1 MAEFVLEKK
10 TLPLIISWAYTHYGA
25 SHMLMFFAT
34 MFVSMGGVMYYSSN
48 IDVEGILW
56 LGFVPIPFAYIL
68 YRRQRRKLDFQSLPT
83 SLDKQGIYDRIY
95 YLSVKYDWDVDHYGE
110 DCIVAHTNPSFL
122 RLSWGEQIFIVFDK
136 GQIWVNSVNDLNK
149 RTSICSFGYNKRNIR
164 RIKEALDSD
173 VQEVYSFAKKECASE
188 QSADCSKSNDNQE
201 RIISTAH
208 TVDTESTDTPA
219 DFAEQNS
226 SDDKEIKGNGDNDLS
241 FWSLITPRKG
251 NIATPLLVYIN
262 VALFI
267 VMSINGVS
275 LIEPTGISLI
285 KWGADYGPLTLTGDW
300 WRTITCNF
308 IHIGIM
314 HLLMNMYALLYIGLF
329 LEKIIG
335 SRRLITAY
343 FLTGLFS
350 ALLSLTVHPETIS
363 AGASGSIFGLYG
375 IFLSNLIFNHKME
388 RNQRKSLLYSIG
400 IFVVYNLLLGA
411 KEEGIDNA
419 AHIGGLVSGIVL
431 GIMYFFADK
440 NESKRVSR
448 YITYVAE
455 IIFLIVFSALFMG
468 QTQAVPSDFK
478 EIRTL
483 WDDGILEEYAQ
494 TLGAE
499 DNIQESETANSNYIL
514 DQKDNSVTFTGSDE
528 SIGNGKREYV
538 NKVRGL
544 RCIYPP
550 GWKAVVKSDDN
561 CILQL
566 MGTAG
571 NCFVF
576 NYKKF
581 TSTEEI
587 DNTRN
592 LLLKS
597 FNGAA
602 PEKVNIDG
610 IPFERISGSMEYQLE
625 RGGTMNFNQ
634 SIFFYMNKNTLDGF
648 IIVTMTANDIHE
660 SEARDIIGSI
670 KFDTPL

>member
-1 MAEFVLEKK
+1 
-10 TLPLIISWAYTHYGA
+10 
-25 SHMLMFFAT
+25 MLMFFAT

>member
-1 MAEFVLEKK
+1 
-10 TLPLIISWAYTHYGA
+10 
-25 SHMLMFFAT
+25 
-34 MFVSMGGVMYYSSN
+34 
-48 IDVEGILW
+48 
-56 LGFVPIPFAYIL
+56 
-68 YRRQRRKLDFQSLPT
+68 
-83 SLDKQGIYDRIY
+83 
-95 YLSVKYDWDVDHYGE
+95 
-110 DCIVAHTNPSFL
+110 
-122 RLSWGEQIFIVFDK
+122 
-136 GQIWVNSVNDLNK
+136 
-149 RTSICSFGYNKRNIR
+149 
-164 RIKEALDSD
+164 
-173 VQEVYSFAKKECASE
+173 
-188 QSADCSKSNDNQE
+188 
-201 RIISTAH
+201 
-208 TVDTESTDTPA
+208 
-219 DFAEQNS
+219 
-226 SDDKEIKGNGDNDLS
+226 
-241 FWSLITPRKG
+241 
-251 NIATPLLVYIN
+251 
-262 VALFI
+262 
-267 VMSINGVS
+267 MSINGVS

-375 IFLSNLIFNHKME
+375 IFLSNF
-388 RNQRKSLLYSIG
+388 
-400 IFVVYNLLLGA
+400 FVVYNLLLGA

>member
-1 MAEFVLEKK
+1 M
-10 TLPLIISWAYTHYGA
+10 
-25 SHMLMFFAT
+25 
-34 MFVSMGGVMYYSSN
+34 
-48 IDVEGILW
+48 
-56 LGFVPIPFAYIL
+56 
-68 YRRQRRKLDFQSLPT
+68 
-83 SLDKQGIYDRIY
+83 
-95 YLSVKYDWDVDHYGE
+95 
-110 DCIVAHTNPSFL
+110 
-122 RLSWGEQIFIVFDK
+122 
-136 GQIWVNSVNDLNK
+136 NDLNK

>member
-1 MAEFVLEKK
+1 M
-10 TLPLIISWAYTHYGA
+10 
-25 SHMLMFFAT
+25 
-34 MFVSMGGVMYYSSN
+34 
-48 IDVEGILW
+48 
-56 LGFVPIPFAYIL
+56 
-68 YRRQRRKLDFQSLPT
+68 
-83 SLDKQGIYDRIY
+83 
-95 YLSVKYDWDVDHYGE
+95 
-110 DCIVAHTNPSFL
+110 
-122 RLSWGEQIFIVFDK
+122 GEQIFIVFDK

>member
-1 MAEFVLEKK
+1 
-10 TLPLIISWAYTHYGA
+10 
-25 SHMLMFFAT
+25 MFFAT

>member
-1 MAEFVLEKK
+1 M
-10 TLPLIISWAYTHYGA
+10 
-25 SHMLMFFAT
+25 
-34 MFVSMGGVMYYSSN
+34 
-48 IDVEGILW
+48 
-56 LGFVPIPFAYIL
+56 
-68 YRRQRRKLDFQSLPT
+68 
-83 SLDKQGIYDRIY
+83 
-95 YLSVKYDWDVDHYGE
+95 DHYGE